1 MTVSLLRSII
11 IVASNGLKCILAE
24 KGVDASY
31 VGYKML
37 VCIEAT
43 GLKFG
48 FGVLLFWCKP
58 ETDSILDAYGSI
70 SPSSLEDFPGMFL
83 KLLALALN
91 IIAISDVLRSR
102 RRSIAEKVVLIVL
115 IMAIPYVG
123 AGIYLLALRE
133 KD

>member
-1 MTVSLLRSII
+1 
-11 IVASNGLKCILAE
+11 
-24 KGVDASY
+24 
-31 VGYKML
+31 
-37 VCIEAT
+37 
-43 GLKFG
+43 
-48 FGVLLFWCKP
+48 
-58 ETDSILDAYGSI
+58 
-70 SPSSLEDFPGMFL
+70 MFL

-115 IMAIPYVG
+115 IMAIPYLG